1 MRMILLG
8 TAILLG
14 IARVSL
20 LGFLGFAPG
29 PRAEAAIAEA
39 AIGEAAIDDAPR
51 SVPMRIVEARAVLAR
66 EDSGR
71 ALELFAEAV
80 RVAATLED
88 ESLARCA
95 RVESL
100 TLLQLTEDA
109 TDDVARLTAIVESG
123 AMSSADTR
131 RTALCVA
138 TWHRVVADHTD
149 APAAIHRD
157 REFAALEVVLTHSV
171 SDAERAD
178 AFELRSYAHTL
189 AGRYDAARDDLS
201 TASALHQ
208 AQGDAAGTA
217 RCLRRGAF
225 TEYRAGDPA
234 RAIELLDANRL
245 AIPRVANREPDL
257 TESRTHEYLRTLAQL
272 EIGDLDAAE
281 AAAAQ
286 FIACSAALLQGLP
299 WGHVMRTH
307 RLSSPAVASMVGG
320 LMRHLARHP
329 EDEARVFSI
338 ASALA
343 ESAKA
348 RLLRVAMGNPLA
360 LDHGSTLATRT
371 IPAGVA
377 VLRFLD
383 ANDDFTGA
391 HSLALFVE
399 RDGERRVFDL
409 GDAVRLLASID
420 DWRIPDEAAWSETAS
435 AYAARTEPLA
445 RSLLKG
451 VLDWMRPEDGAV
463 PVRRLVVLADGL
475 LARIPLEALVAFRA
489 PDESDYSK
497 LDYLVRHVAI
507 VHLPS
512 YAVFDAVHPPST
524 NDRVIA
530 VLDPGRTV
538 DRSDLRHASLEKT
551 ALEASHEAV
560 FALEGAAA
568 TKSALFESIVKHR
581 SGWLHLACHADADPS
596 FRHTARLALA
606 PESESA
612 DSVADST
619 LSALEI
625 FALPLEPG
633 TRVVLS
639 ACSTA
644 SGDHVRGEG
653 VLGVW
658 RAFLAAGAS
667 AVVSTVR
674 DVDDRC
680 AAVWMA
686 TFHAE
691 CRNQASLA
699 EASRRASLAW
709 IEGRARPRFPRG
721 ARISDPAHPLLW
733 GNYIC
738 VGDDG
743 GPLPQRRSR

>member
-1 MRMILLG
+1 MRTIQRETGLANSRGLFVLTLLS
-8 TAILLG
+8 A
-14 IARVSL
+14 AAA
-20 LGFLGFAPG
+20 GF
-29 PRAEAAIAEA
+29 
-39 AIGEAAIDDAPR
+39 DDTSR
-51 SVPMRIVEARAVLAR
+51 SVPIRIVEARAVLAR

-71 ALELFAEAV
+71 ALELLADAV
-80 RVAATLED
+80 RVATTLED

-95 RVESL
+95 RVEAL
-100 TLLQLTEDA
+100 TLVQLTKDAAEDI
-109 TDDVARLTAIVESG
+109 ARLTAIAESG
-123 AMSSADTR
+123 AMSRADTR

-138 TWHRVVADHTD
+138 TWHRVVADQTD
-149 APAAIHRD
+149 APVAHHRE
-157 REFAALEVVLTHSV
+157 REFAALEIVSSNSASV
-171 SDAERAD
+171 AERAE

-189 AGRYDAARDDLS
+189 AGRFDAAREDLAA
-201 TASALHQ
+201 ASALHQ
-208 AQGDAAGTA
+208 EQGDATGEA

-225 TEYRAGDPA
+225 TEYRAGDPS
-234 RAIELLDANRL
+234 RAIALLDANRL
-245 AIPRVANREPDL
+245 AISRLQKGEADL

-281 AAAAQ
+281 FAAAR
-286 FIACSAALLQGLP
+286 FIASSAALLQGLP

-307 RLSSPAVASMVGG
+307 RLSSPAVASMVGA
-320 LMRHLARHP
+320 LMRHLARRP
-329 EDEARVFSI
+329 GDEARVFSI

-360 LDHGSTLATRT
+360 LDHGATLAPRA

-409 GDAVRLLASID
+409 GDAARLLASIEE
-420 DWRIPDEAAWSETAS
+420 WRTPNEAAWSETAS

-445 RSLLKG
+445 RSLLKD
-451 VLDWMRPEDGAV
+451 VLDWTRPEDGAV
-463 PVRRLVVLADGL
+463 PVRRLVVLADGV

-512 YAVFDAVHPPST
+512 YAVFDAVQPPST

-530 VLDPGRTV
+530 VLDPGRTL
-538 DRSDLRHASLEKT
+538 DRSDLRHAPLEKK

-568 TKSALFESIVKHR
+568 TKGALFEAIAKHR

-606 PESESA
+606 ADPDAAGSA
-612 DSVADST
+612 ADST

-625 FALPLEPG
+625 FTLPLEPG

-674 DVDDRC
+674 DVDDRS
-680 AAVWMA
+680 AAAWM
-686 TFHAE
+686 TSFHAE

-743 GPLPQRRSR
+743 GPLPQRRAR